1 MKKISLYGIWN
12 KKGNGFDCDGDKL
25 HILSKSYAQY
35 VNIYS
40 PTEDFILSDN
50 FFDMEAGERTVDIL
64 EGDPKT
70 LCVRSVFDI
79 K

>member
-1 MKKISLYGIWN
+1 M
-12 KKGNGFDCDGDKL
+12 KGNGFDCDGDKL